1 MGSVCFE
8 AIVLGAMDYRESD
21 RIVTLFTLEHGKIK
35 GIARGAKKS
44 VVRFGGSLEPF
55 ARLRTEI
62 VLSDG
67 LSLIR
72 QADIVSVFPKIL
84 NDLKK
89 IGLAGYACE
98 LTDLMLPEGM
108 ANPRLYRLLASYLE
122 HLDSFP
128 PSSSDRRFFE
138 MNFLNV
144 LGYCPSLDYCAL
156 CALELDK
163 AAWVL
168 YPMAANGLF
177 CSHCGRGGSSF
188 SMETV
193 DLLRRSLKTGR
204 FGVISFPPKFLEEA
218 GNFLDRALASHLP
231 HTPKSLSFLRE
242 TAEQPS
248 HGASRKSVDR

>member
-1 MGSVCFE
+1 
-8 AIVLGAMDYRESD
+8 MDFRESD

-44 VVRFGGSLEPF
+44 VRRFGGALEPF
-55 ARLRTEI
+55 ARLRIEI
-62 VLSDG
+62 ALREG
-67 LSLIR
+67 LSSIR
-72 QADIVSVFPKIL
+72 QADIVSVFQGIR
-84 NDLKK
+84 NDLEK

-108 ANPRLYRLLASYLE
+108 ANPRMFRLLASYLE
-122 HLDSFP
+122 HLASFH

-144 LGYCPSLDYCAL
+144 LGYCPSLDHCAK

-168 YPMAANGLF
+168 YPMAANGLL
-177 CSHCGRGGSSF
+177 CSVCGRGGIPL

-193 DLLRRSLKTGR
+193 DLLRKSLKTGR
-204 FGVISFPPKFLEEA
+204 FGAISFPPKSLEEA
-218 GNFLDRALASHLP
+218 GKLLDHAIASHLNRP
-231 HTPKSLSFLRE
+231 LSALSFLLE
-242 TAEQPS
+242 TAEQPRLA
-248 HGASRKSVDR
+248 ASPKSVDR